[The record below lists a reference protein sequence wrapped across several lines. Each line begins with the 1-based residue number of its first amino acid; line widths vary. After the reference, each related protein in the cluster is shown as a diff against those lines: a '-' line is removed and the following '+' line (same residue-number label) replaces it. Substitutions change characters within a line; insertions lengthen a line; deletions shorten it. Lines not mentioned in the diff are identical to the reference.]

1 MLAAPSSFREIA
13 HLTGRFI
20 GVSYAEGLEI
30 NRMLIS

>member
-20 GVSYAEGLEI
+20 GVPYAEGLEI